1 MTKRIIPCQPLPTK
15 LGFFFKGQV
24 GAHSFLPSPQCCKT
38 PTASS
43 FSIRSML
50 ASSHFP
56 NMDLFQCSESY
67 PFNGVRKAPPR
78 LLSQDSFCSARCT
91 HHRAP
96 RLLIHFKQTYCPF
109 LKHLRLRLARS
120 LPQIIDSTTV
130 LGGET
135 KQGGYCSSCRGGEV
149 FCLGRY

>member
-1 MTKRIIPCQPLPTK
+1 MECARP
-15 LGFFFKGQV
+15 
-24 GAHSFLPSPQCCKT
+24 
-38 PTASS
+38 
-43 FSIRSML
+43 
-50 ASSHFP
+50 
-56 NMDLFQCSESY
+56 
-67 PFNGVRKAPPR
+67 PPR

-135 KQGGYCSSCRGGEV
+135 KQSKGGTAAPAGEGRFFVWVGIEFRKPLKGVFSSPAVEREGV
-149 FCLGRY
+149 